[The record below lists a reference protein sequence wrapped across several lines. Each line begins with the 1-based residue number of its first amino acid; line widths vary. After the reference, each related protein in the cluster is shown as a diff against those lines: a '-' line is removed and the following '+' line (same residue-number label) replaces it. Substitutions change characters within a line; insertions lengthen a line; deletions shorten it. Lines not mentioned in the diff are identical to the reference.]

1 MLLARMANL
10 GDDMGFDIKDLA
22 GISKPAQK
30 LIEVVS
36 AGIGSVFRPRSM
48 RKEADAK
55 AYEIRVIADAE
66 ADANVAKA
74 SGQMRAEL
82 ERIRILSG
90 ADPEI
95 LDRAKMR
102 LLSREVEGQINIE
115 TIAEHALARLPENVS
130 DQPVTD
136 DWKRKFF
143 LEAENICDADLQLL
157 WGKVLAGEV
166 TSPGSY
172 SMRTLE
178 VLKHLS
184 KEEAELF
191 RIACNLA
198 FRDSWIIRPGHDV
211 NVVFKSY
218 GLNYNG
224 LLSLRD
230 AGLVCEGDT
239 LIKDFTTLVNVPN
252 IVLQNNGIIIQL
264 SGPTLANM
272 KLPALP
278 FTRAGMELQNLI
290 DPNPCMPFLQSVAN
304 FLRQMGLTVKK
315 GTQINDGSQTV
326 LSFDE
331 DL

>member
-1 MLLARMANL
+1 MESL
-10 GDDMGFDIKDLA
+10 GGNMGFDIDLKDLA

-30 LIEVVS
+30 LIQVVS

-55 AYEIRVIADAE
+55 AYGIRVIADAE
-66 ADANVAKA
+66 ADANVTKA
-74 SGQMRAEL
+74 SGQTRAEV

-90 ADPEI
+90 ANPE
-95 LDRAKMR
+95 LLERAKIR
-102 LLSREVEGQINIE
+102 LLSREIDGQLNIE
-115 TIAEHALARLPENVS
+115 DIAEQALANLPEKVS
-130 DQPVTD
+130 DQPISD

-143 LEAENICDADLQLL
+143 LEAENICDEDLQFL

-166 TSPGSY
+166 TSTGSY
-172 SMRTLE
+172 SLRTLE

-184 KEEAELF
+184 KQEAELF

-198 FRDSWIIRPGHDV
+198 FRDGWILKPGHDA
-211 NVVFKSY
+211 NVMLNPY
-218 GLNYNG
+218 GLNYDG

-230 AGLVCEGDT
+230 AGLIYESDA
-239 LIKDFTTLVNVPN
+239 LIKQFKGLNPKQSYMFNNND
-252 IVLQNNGIIIQL
+252 VLIQL
-264 SGPTLANM
+264 SGAFPPILELA
-272 KLPALP
+272 ALP

-290 DPNPCMPFLQSVAN
+290 EPNPCMPYLQDVAKH
-304 FLRQMGLTVKK
+304 LRQKGLTVKK
-315 GTQINDGSQTV
+315 GTQNSNGSQTV